1 MKRVYYESLKIGKRR
16 DMEKRVTGIE
26 IITIV
31 KDEWVN
37 DFRRFL
43 IPSLELMVIALMMV
57 LPIIL
62 IAIPLSYIP
71 FIMIYFIAEQQ
82 MVILIP
88 LMILFSI
95 LFYVF
100 IILFS
105 IVVNGVIIGGTTVV
119 SKRVWER
126 GEYQFFDILKT
137 GWKHRKK
144 FIPLAGATILTQIL
158 IGNIVSLCIMIVI
171 APFFFLAMIHP
182 ALIVIPMMLFFLA
195 YIPLIV
201 FNLFFMTFPY
211 VTFTYYYRNKTR
223 PWDSVK
229 GGLRFM
235 MRNKGMCLLFGGFI
249 YIIQMISSIL
259 PGLALFT
266 SPASIVFIH
275 QCLHIAMEDEGN

>member
-1 MKRVYYESLKIGKRR
+1 
-16 DMEKRVTGIE
+16 MEKRFTGID

-37 DFRRFL
+37 DLRRFL
-43 IPSLELMVIALMMV
+43 IPSLELMVIVMMMV

-62 IAIPLSYIP
+62 IMIPLSYVP

-82 MVILIP
+82 MVLLIP
-88 LMILFSI
+88 LMILFLI
-95 LFYVF
+95 LFYV
-100 IILFS
+100 ILILFS
-105 IVVNGVIIGGTTVV
+105 IVANGVMIGGTTVI

-126 GEYQFFDILKT
+126 GKYQFFDILKT

-144 FIPLAGATILTQIL
+144 FVPLAGATVLTQIL
-158 IGNIVSLCIMIVI
+158 IGNLISFGIMII
-171 APFFFLAMIHP
+171 IGPFFLLAIIHP
-182 ALIVIPMMLFFLA
+182 VLIVIPMMLFFLA
-195 YIPLIV
+195 YIPMIV

-249 YIIQMISSIL
+249 YIIQMISSIV
-259 PGLALFT
+259 PGSAIFT
-266 SPASIVFIH
+266 SPASMLFIH
-275 QCLHIAMEDEGN
+275 QCLHIAMENEGKGS